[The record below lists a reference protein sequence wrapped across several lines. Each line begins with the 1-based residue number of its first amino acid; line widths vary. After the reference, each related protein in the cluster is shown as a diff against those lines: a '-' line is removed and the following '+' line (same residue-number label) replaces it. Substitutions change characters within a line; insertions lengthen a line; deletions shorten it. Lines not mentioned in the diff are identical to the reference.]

1 MAASAGNGVA
11 GLETTIVYRSV
22 SPLTSTPPLRSRTV
36 FTTVSLAG
44 WVTVSTSVEELFAG
58 VGSVVPAGAVTVAV
72 LTSIAVAAAVVMAVT
87 V

>member
-11 GLETTIVYRSV
+11 GFDTTIVYRSV

-36 FTTVSLAG
+36 FTTVSFAG
-44 WVTVSTSVEELFAG
+44 FVTVSTSVDELLFG
-58 VGSVVPAGAVTVAV
+58 FGSVVPAGAVTVAV
-72 LTSIAVAAAVVMAVT
+72 LTSVAVAAEVVMAVT